1 MSAADSLLPSALP
14 SEFDTVMV
22 TVVVDPCTAKKKIIY
37 FTKYSKVNFN
47 LEMVTYLSK
56 CREAN
61 EDEQS
66 YRAVTEHLLV
76 YRCWPADDF
85 PFRMQFLIY

>member
-1 MSAADSLLPSALP
+1 
-14 SEFDTVMV
+14 
-22 TVVVDPCTAKKKIIY
+22 
-37 FTKYSKVNFN
+37 
-47 LEMVTYLSK
+47 MVTYLSK

-66 YRAVTEHLLV
+66 YKAVTGHLLV